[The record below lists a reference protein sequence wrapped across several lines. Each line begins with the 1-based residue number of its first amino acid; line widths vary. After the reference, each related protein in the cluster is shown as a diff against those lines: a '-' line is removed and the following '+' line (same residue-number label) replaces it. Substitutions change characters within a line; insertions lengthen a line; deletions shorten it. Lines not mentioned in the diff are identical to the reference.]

1 MVARRPASLFFRE
14 RSLASSK
21 HLSNF
26 LGFHRVAAFSHG
38 QQLCGWT
45 VACSPQGTDRAQT
58 TLARYVAATRFH
70 ASRRR
75 PGVILCI
82 VSTSSIPTPQQVGI
96 LVLDD
101 NAPGGS
107 AVKQILDSEGWR
119 VRIVA
124 DTQMLL
130 AELKTGEWSLV
141 IADVAL
147 TGVEGPAFVTLH
159 ELASVSAAD
168 GGLVRVLYLIPE
180 LASGQYVVHLEAA
193 RLPYVLRPYHL
204 HDFLEKVSDLL
215 VEVKAIEGP
224 IRQVRHEFGA
234 LRKKKKL
241 ASRSNSMFASRD
253 SFSYTDEE
261 LAEYEKQEGEASK
274 SRRNKPRVN
283 LGDPNR

>member
-1 MVARRPASLFFRE
+1 M
-14 RSLASSK
+14 SS
-21 HLSNF
+21 
-26 LGFHRVAAFSHG
+26 
-38 QQLCGWT
+38 
-45 VACSPQGTDRAQT
+45 SPT
-58 TLARYVAATRFH
+58 
-70 ASRRR
+70 
-75 PGVILCI
+75 
-82 VSTSSIPTPQQVGI
+82 PTPQQVGI

-101 NAPGGS
+101 DAQGAS

-119 VRIVA
+119 VRVVS

-141 IADVAL
+141 IANVVL
-147 TGVEGPAFVTLH
+147 TGVDGHAFVILR
-159 ELASVSAAD
+159 ELASVPAAD
-168 GGLVRVLYLIPE
+168 GARIRVLYLIPE
-180 LASGQYVVHLEAA
+180 ATSSQYLVHLEAA

-234 LRKKKKL
+234 LRKKKRL
-241 ASRSNSMFASRD
+241 AAKSNSMFASRD

-261 LAEYEKQEGEASK
+261 LAEYEKQEGELSK
-274 SRRNKPRVN
+274 SRRNKPRIN

>member
-1 MVARRPASLFFRE
+1 
-14 RSLASSK
+14 
-21 HLSNF
+21 
-26 LGFHRVAAFSHG
+26 
-38 QQLCGWT
+38 
-45 VACSPQGTDRAQT
+45 
-58 TLARYVAATRFH
+58 
-70 ASRRR
+70 
-75 PGVILCI
+75 
-82 VSTSSIPTPQQVGI
+82 VSTSSTPAPRQVGI

-119 VRIVA
+119 VRLVA

-141 IADVAL
+141 IANVAM
-147 TGVEGPAFVTLH
+147 TGIEGPAFITLR
-159 ELASVSAAD
+159 ELASVPLD
-168 GGLVRVLYLIPE
+168 HGGRVRVLFLIPE
-180 LASGQYVVHLEAA
+180 LASGQFVVHLEAA

-234 LRKKKKL
+234 LRKKKKQ
-241 ASRSNSMFASRD
+241 AGRSNSMFASRD
-253 SFSYTDEE
+253 SFSYSDEE
-261 LAEYEKQEGEASK
+261 LAEYEKQESEDSK

>member
-1 MVARRPASLFFRE
+1 
-14 RSLASSK
+14 
-21 HLSNF
+21 
-26 LGFHRVAAFSHG
+26 
-38 QQLCGWT
+38 
-45 VACSPQGTDRAQT
+45 
-58 TLARYVAATRFH
+58 
-70 ASRRR
+70 
-75 PGVILCI
+75 
-82 VSTSSIPTPQQVGI
+82 VSTSPTPAPQQVGI

-119 VRIVA
+119 VRLVA

-141 IADVAL
+141 IANVAM
-147 TGVEGPAFVTLH
+147 TGIEGPAFITLR
-159 ELASVSAAD
+159 ELASVPLDD
-168 GGLVRVLYLIPE
+168 GGRVRVLFLIPE
-180 LASGQYVVHLEAA
+180 LASGQFVVHLEAA

-234 LRKKKKL
+234 LRKKKKQ
-241 ASRSNSMFASRD
+241 AGRSNSMFASRD
-253 SFSYTDEE
+253 SFSYSDEE
-261 LAEYEKQEGEASK
+261 LAEYEKQESEDSK

>member
-1 MVARRPASLFFRE
+1 M
-14 RSLASSK
+14 
-21 HLSNF
+21 
-26 LGFHRVAAFSHG
+26 
-38 QQLCGWT
+38 
-45 VACSPQGTDRAQT
+45 
-58 TLARYVAATRFH
+58 
-70 ASRRR
+70 
-75 PGVILCI
+75 
-82 VSTSSIPTPQQVGI
+82 STSPTPPQVGI

-101 NAPGGS
+101 DAPGGS

-119 VRIVA
+119 VRLVP

-141 IADVAL
+141 IANVTL
-147 TGVEGPAFVTLH
+147 TGVKGPAFVTLQ
-159 ELASVSAAD
+159 ELASVSSAD
-168 GGLVRVLYLIPE
+168 GGRVRVLFLIPE
-180 LASGQYVVHLEAA
+180 LAGDHYIGQLEAA

-215 VEVKAIEGP
+215 VEVKAIAGP

-234 LRKKKKL
+234 LQKKKRQ

-261 LAEYEKQEGEASK
+261 LAEYEKQEGETSK
-274 SRRNKPRVN
+274 SKRNKPRVN

>member
-1 MVARRPASLFFRE
+1 VIAAR
-14 RSLASSK
+14 
-21 HLSNF
+21 
-26 LGFHRVAAFSHG
+26 
-38 QQLCGWT
+38 
-45 VACSPQGTDRAQT
+45 
-58 TLARYVAATRFH
+58 ARYVAD
-70 ASRRR
+70 SRLPSLSHELRA
-75 PGVILCI
+75 ILSI
-82 VSTSSIPTPQQVGI
+82 MSTSPTPAPQQVGI

-101 NAPGGS
+101 NTPGGS

-119 VRIVA
+119 VRIVS
-124 DTQMLL
+124 DSQMLL

-141 IADVAL
+141 IANVAM
-147 TGVEGPAFVTLH
+147 TGVESPAFLTLR
-159 ELASVSAAD
+159 ELASVPAAD
-168 GGLVRVLYLIPE
+168 GGRVRVLYLIPE
-180 LASGQYVVHLEAA
+180 LTSAQYVVHLEAA

-215 VEVKAIEGP
+215 VEVKAIEAP

-241 ASRSNSMFASRD
+241 AARSNSMFASRD

-274 SRRNKPRVN
+274 SRRKPRIN